1 MSNTLSRRRFL
12 QSAGGVTFLALS
24 PLGRGLFA
32 ATNVN
37 SKLPVFS
44 VLPYLQPGNNS
55 AFQDG
60 RESLVV
66 QWQTIDAGDFHV
78 EYGPSKKYGQTAV
91 ISNARRWSGGKGD
104 GELRWNYSTV
114 LGGLNLGQKV
124 FYRVTCNGQKI
135 LEGFGTTRR
144 GRGERIQF
152 VSFGDNSFGDLSD
165 HMIAYWAYKQNPDFV
180 MNTGDNVYESGLD
193 DEYARHFFPTYN
205 SDTAG
210 EQTGAPL
217 LRSVPFYSVIANHD
231 VHGRTADKLPAADF
245 DKNPD
250 SLGYYTALSL
260 PLNGLDSPYPTP
272 VVANTDTGKEMLAI
286 AQKAAGARWQ
296 RQANYSFD
304 AGDCHFLCMDSN
316 LYIDPTDTTI
326 QAWVERDLSA
336 TDARWKFV
344 VYHHPAFNVGEEHYE
359 EQHMRALHPL
369 WEKHGVDFVLN
380 GHEHNYQRTAPL
392 RFVPTDLSKAKA
404 LGVNDRS
411 VPGTFRVDNRFD
423 GQKQTHADGVIHITT
438 GAGGKHLY
446 EDTVEW
452 NTNPAKWRH
461 PEDGNVEYVRR
472 FVSDV
477 HSLTTFDVDGKRL
490 TMRQI
495 NQYGEE
501 IDRIVVE
508 KA

>member
-55 AFQDG
+55 VFQDG
-60 RESLVV
+60 RESLAV
-66 QWQTIDAGDFHV
+66 QWQTIDPGEFQV
-78 EYGPSKKYGQTAV
+78 QYGPSKSYGRTAV
-91 ISNARRWSGGKGD
+91 ISSARRYSGTNGE
-104 GELRWNYSTV
+104 GELRYNYSTI

-124 FYRVTCNGQKI
+124 FYRVTCNGQLI

-144 GRGERIQF
+144 GRGQKIRF

-165 HMIAYWAYKQNPDFV
+165 HMIAFQAYKQNPDFV

-205 SDTAG
+205 SGTAG

-231 VHGRTADKLPAADF
+231 VHDKTSEKHPAANF

-250 SLGYYTALSL
+250 ALGYYTALSL
-260 PLNGLDSPYPTP
+260 PLNGFDSPYPTP
-272 VVANTDTGKEMLAI
+272 TVATTDKGKQVLAI

-304 AGDCHFLCMDSN
+304 AGDVHFLCMDSN
-316 LYIDPTDTTI
+316 LYIDPTDATI
-326 QAWVERDLSA
+326 QTWIDRDLSA
-336 TDARWKFV
+336 TDAKWKFV
-344 VYHHPAFNVGEEHYE
+344 VYHHPAFNVGEEHYDN
-359 EQHMRALHPL
+359 QHMRVLHPL

-392 RFVPTDLSKAKA
+392 RFLPTDLSGAKKVGA
-404 LGVNDRS
+404 EDRL
-411 VPGTFRVDNRFD
+411 VPGTFRVDNAFD
-423 GQKQTHADGVIHITT
+423 GQKQTRANGVIHITT

-461 PEDGNVEYVRR
+461 PEDNNVDYVRR

-477 HSLTTFDVDGKRL
+477 HSLTLFDVDGKRL

-495 NQYGEE
+495 NQYGDQVDQ
-501 IDRIVVE
+501 IIVE

>member
-32 ATNVN
+32 ATAINK
-37 SKLPVFS
+37 KLPVFT

-55 AFQDG
+55 RLQNG

-66 QWQTIDAGDFHV
+66 QWQTIDPGEFQV
-78 EYGPSKKYGQTAV
+78 QYGPGKAYGKTAA
-91 ISNARRWSGGKGD
+91 ISVVRRWSGTNGD
-104 GELRWNYSTV
+104 GELRWNYSTT
-114 LGGLNLGQKV
+114 LDGLNLGQKV
-124 FYRVTCNGQKI
+124 FYSVKCDGVPI
-135 LEGFGTTRR
+135 VEGFGTTRR
-144 GRGERIQF
+144 GRGERIRF

-165 HMIAYWAYKQNPDFV
+165 HMIAYQAYKQNPDFV

-193 DEYARHFFPTYN
+193 DEYARHFFPVYN
-205 SDTAG
+205 ADDAG
-210 EQTGAPL
+210 PRTGAPL

-231 VHGRTADKLPAADF
+231 CHAKNSEKLPAADF
-245 DKNPD
+245 DRDPD

-272 VVANTDTGKEMLAI
+272 IVAKTDEGKEMLALT
-286 AQKAAGARWQ
+286 QKAAGARWQ

-304 AGDCHFLCMDSN
+304 AGDAHFLCLDSN
-316 LYIDPTDTTI
+316 LYVDPTDASI
-326 QAWVERDLSA
+326 QAWIDRDLSG
-336 TDARWKFV
+336 TDAHWKFV
-344 VYHHPAFNVGEEHYE
+344 VYHHPAFNVGEEHYNN
-359 EQHMRALHPL
+359 QHMRVLQPL

-380 GHEHNYQRTAPL
+380 GHEHNYQRTAPM
-392 RFVPTDLSKAKA
+392 RFAPTDLSGAKKI
-404 LGVNDRS
+404 GSKDRL
-411 VPGTFRVDNRFD
+411 VPGTFQIDNHFD
-423 GQKQTHADGVIHITT
+423 GLKQRRANGVMHITT

-446 EDTVEW
+446 EDDVEW

-477 HSLTTFDVDGKRL
+477 HSLTAFDVDGKRL
-490 TMRQI
+490 TMTQI
-495 NQYGEE
+495 NQYGDQ
-501 IDRIVVE
+501 IDQIVVE